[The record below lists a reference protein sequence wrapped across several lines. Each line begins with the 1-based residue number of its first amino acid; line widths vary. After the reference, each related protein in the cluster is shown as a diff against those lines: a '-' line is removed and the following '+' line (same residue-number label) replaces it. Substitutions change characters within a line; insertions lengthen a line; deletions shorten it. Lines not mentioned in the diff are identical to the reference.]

1 MDIINGIVKVYKY
14 RYDLQAHHFYAH
26 TIQRMIPN
34 SLKDCHRDPL
44 IMRKII
50 GLQHSTVLCFFTVE
64 VMPHPFRLEPRHL
77 KTERHFFLMGA
88 KYGSPTGALQT
99 SSLYLPKQK
108 SL

>member
-1 MDIINGIVKVYKY
+1 MDMINGIVKVYKY

-26 TIQRMIPN
+26 TI
-34 SLKDCHRDPL
+34 K
-44 IMRKII
+44 KII
-50 GLQHSTVLCFFTVE
+50 GLQHLTVLCFFTVE
-64 VMPHPFRLEPRHL
+64 VTPHPFRLEPRYL
-77 KTERHFFLMGA
+77 RTERHFFLMAA